1 MKKIYWVVPLILISV
16 LLFFFLFKKKG
27 EKVEFNLGSLRQQ
40 NISDTKNQDLADDQ
54 KKEALFSKDGL
65 GRRGDRP
72 NKRAKVVFRKAN
84 IKGLSK
90 KKKRLF
96 PKGRL
101 KNFPWR
107 KGRPVMGVKFK
118 PPQKMPKNYQFKNE
132 YNPNWEQ
139 GLRNGL
145 ASEAKG
151 KNVDVNHESSIII
164 AQGNKAIFAEE
175 VGVTIGDD
183 GNKDQKKFTMI
194 VDSGSGDV
202 LQKIP
207 DHGSGQGEKREP
219 SSSEESGN
227 PEQKWGEYSGFQYA
241 QKDGWTQLETRK
253 DDEKSLPSR
262 IDMTEEEKKS
272 YENSF

>member
-1 MKKIYWVVPLILISV
+1 MKKIYWVPLLLIPI
-16 LLFFFLFKKKG
+16 LLFFFLFKKKD
-27 EKVEFNLGSLRQQ
+27 EKVTLNQESLRQK
-40 NISDTKNQDLADDQ
+40 NISDKKNQDLTSDQ
-54 KKEALFSKDGL
+54 KKEALFSKNGL
-65 GRRGDRP
+65 ERRGNGP
-72 NKRAKVVFRKAN
+72 YQRAKVVFRKAN

-90 KKKRLF
+90 KRKRLF

-118 PPQKMPKNYQFKNE
+118 PPQNVPKNYQYKNE
-132 YNPNWEQ
+132 FNPNWEQ

-145 ASEAKG
+145 ASESKG
-151 KNVDVNHESSIII
+151 KNVDVNHESSLII
-164 AQGNKAIFAEE
+164 AQGNKAIFVEE

-183 GNKDQKKFTMI
+183 GDKDQKKFTMI
-194 VDSGSGDV
+194 VDSGSGEV

-207 DHGSGQGEKREP
+207 DHGRGQGEKREP
-219 SSSEESGN
+219 SSSDENDNSD
-227 PEQKWGEYSGFQYA
+227 QKWGEYSGLQYA
-241 QKDGWTQLETRK
+241 QKEGWTQLETRK

-262 IDMTEEEKKS
+262 INMTEEEKKT

>member
-1 MKKIYWVVPLILISV
+1 MKKIYWVPILLIPI
-16 LLFFFLFKKKG
+16 LLFFFLFKKKD
-27 EKVEFNLGSLRQQ
+27 EKVKLNQESLRQQ
-40 NISDTKNQDLADDQ
+40 NIPDKKNQDLTGHQ

-65 GRRGDRP
+65 ERRGNRP
-72 NKRAKVVFRKAN
+72 YQRAKVVFRKAN

-118 PPQKMPKNYQFKNE
+118 PPPNVPKDYQYKNE
-132 YNPNWEQ
+132 FNPNWEQ

-164 AQGNKAIFAEE
+164 AQGNKAVFAEE

-183 GNKDQKKFTMI
+183 GDKDQKKFTMI
-194 VDSGSGDV
+194 VDSGSGEV

-207 DHGSGQGEKREP
+207 DHGSGKGEKREP
-219 SSSEESGN
+219 SSSEEAGN

-262 IDMTEEEKKS
+262 INMTEEEKKS